1 MSSTAQEAVPGWY
14 DDGAGRQRWWDGA
27 QWTEHYA
34 PQQQV
39 AVRAF
44 AETPA
49 VMSIE
54 DRRARLAMA
63 VSQAVNYGARVESQ
77 TDTTAVLV
85 RGGRPNHVLHL
96 ILTLVTFGFWAIVW
110 IIVALASGEKRQ
122 MIRVDEYGNV
132 LNG

>member
-1 MSSTAQEAVPGWY
+1 MSSTAQATPGWY

-27 QWTEHYA
+27 RWTEHYA

-39 AVRAF
+39 AVHP
-44 AETPA
+44 TVQVVPA
-49 VMSIE
+49 VISLE

-63 VSQAVNYGARVESQ
+63 VAQAVNYGARVESQ

-85 RGGRPNHVLHL
+85 RGGRMNHVLHL
-96 ILTLVTFGFWAIVW
+96 ILTLVTFGLWAIVW
-110 IIVALASGEKRQ
+110 LIVALASGEKRQ
-122 MIRVDEYGNV
+122 MIRVDEYGNI